1 VIALDHET
9 AAHYDKRLLITEI
22 PCMLSERLRTTTPD
36 DAPAYWFLNNL
47 HILLAKS
54 ESTGGAYSLIHL
66 TASPGFETPYHLHHS
81 EDEAFYVLD
90 GKFTFI
96 CDGKK
101 TVLGAGGYIF
111 LPRGVPHG
119 MRCSSEKTSRVLINV
134 HSRLGNWVR
143 GNDAR
148 DGSTS
153 HGTRLIRTD
162 PAWPS
167 KAYGTVREEQDWYS
181 RTPAGMISTGT
192 AQRS

>member
-1 VIALDHET
+1 MNSELLQT
-9 AAHYDKRLLITEI
+9 ATL
-22 PCMLSERLRTTTPD
+22 D

-66 TASPGFETPYHLHHS
+66 TASPGFETPYHLHHT

-119 MRCSSEKTSRVLINV
+119 MRCSSEKNSRVLIHV
-134 HSRLGNWVR
+134 IPGAETGFVGMMLEMALPATERVLLEPTPPDLQRLAALCEKNKIDILGP
-143 GNDAR
+143 
-148 DGSTS
+148 
-153 HGTRLIRTD
+153 L
-162 PAWPS
+162 P
-167 KAYGTVREEQDWYS
+167 E
-181 RTPAGMISTGT
+181 
-192 AQRS
+192 